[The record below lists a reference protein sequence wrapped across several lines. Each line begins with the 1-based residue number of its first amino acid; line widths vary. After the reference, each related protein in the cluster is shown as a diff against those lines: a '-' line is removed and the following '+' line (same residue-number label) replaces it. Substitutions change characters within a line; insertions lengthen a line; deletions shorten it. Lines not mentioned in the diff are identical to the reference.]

1 MNPSDETQT
10 HLVLIADD
18 NDFNRD
24 GLALYLRGHGY
35 QTVEAGDGATAY
47 DLAVAHHPGSAVVDI
62 VMPETPGGLAQMSRS
77 VGVDL
82 ARRLKALDPAIGIVL
97 FSAYE
102 DRGGEIWQLIRE
114 GVHGLAYVL
123 KGSRPERLRQALD
136 DARAGHVILDGD
148 AAVGKPQLVQELRDR
163 LLPLERP
170 WVERAV
176 RLTPTLSPREVEVVR
191 WLAAS
196 HNTQGLIETLGISQK
211 TVEHHVSSLYDKLGL
226 SDADTTA
233 PTLRKATLLA
243 KACMLY
249 DLTR

>member
-1 MNPSDETQT
+1 MTPSDDP
-10 HLVLIADD
+10 HLVLLVDD

-24 GLALYLRGHGY
+24 GLALYLRGYGY
-35 QTVEAGDGATAY
+35 HTLEAGDGETAY
-47 DLAVAHHPGSAVVDI
+47 ELAAAHRPDSAVVDI
-62 VMPETPGGLAQMSRS
+62 VMPASPGSLAQIGRS

-82 ARRLKALDPAIGIVL
+82 ARRLKALDPAMGVVL

-102 DRGGEIWQLIRE
+102 DRGGEIWELIRE

-148 AAVGKPQLVQELRDR
+148 AALGKSQLVQELRDH
-163 LLPLERP
+163 LSPLERP

-176 RLTPTLSPREVEVVR
+176 RLMPTLSPREEDVVR
-191 WLAAS
+191 RLAAS
-196 HNTQGLIETLGISQK
+196 HNTQGLIEALGISQK

-226 SDADTTA
+226 SEADTTA

>member
-1 MNPSDETQT
+1 MTPSDET

-24 GLALYLRGHGY
+24 GLALYLRGYGY
-35 QTVEAGDGATAY
+35 RTLEASDEETAY
-47 DLAVAHHPGSAVVDI
+47 ELAAAHRPDSAVLDI
-62 VMPETPGGLAQMSRS
+62 VMPAAPGGLAQISRS
-77 VGVDL
+77 AGVDL
-82 ARRLKALDPAIGIVL
+82 ARRLKALDPAMGVVL

-102 DRGGEIWQLIRE
+102 DRGGEIWELIRE

-136 DARAGHVILDGD
+136 DVRAGHVILDGD
-148 AAVGKPQLVQELRDR
+148 AAAGKSQLVEELRAH
-163 LLPLERP
+163 LSPAERP

-176 RLTPTLSPREVEVVR
+176 RLLPTLSPREEDVVR
-191 WLAAS
+191 RLAAS
-196 HNTQGLIETLGISQK
+196 HNTQGIVEMLGISHK
-211 TVEHHVSSLYDKLGL
+211 TVEHHVRSLYDKLGL
-226 SDADTTA
+226 SDADMAA

-243 KACMLY
+243 KAYMIY

>member
-1 MNPSDETQT
+1 MTPSDDNT
-10 HLVLIADD
+10 HLVLIVDD

-24 GLALYLRGHGY
+24 GLALYLRGYGY
-35 QTVEAGDGATAY
+35 RTLEAGDATTAY
-47 DLAVAHHPGSAVVDI
+47 DLAAAHRPDSAVVDI
-62 VMPETPGGLAQMSRS
+62 VIPETPGGPTQIGRS
-77 VGVDL
+77 VGVAL
-82 ARRLKALDPAIGIVL
+82 ARCLKALDPAMGVVL

-102 DRGGEIWQLIRE
+102 DRGGEIWELIRE

-136 DARAGHVILDGD
+136 DVRAGHVILDGD
-148 AAVGKPQLVQELRDR
+148 AAVGKPQLVQELRDY
-163 LLPLERP
+163 LSPMERP

-176 RLTPTLSPREVEVVR
+176 RLMPTLSPREEDVVR
-191 WLAAS
+191 RLAAS
-196 HNTQGLIETLGISQK
+196 HNTQGIIEMLGISQK
-211 TVEHHVSSLYDKLGL
+211 TVEHHVRSLYDKLGL
-226 SDADTTA
+226 SDVDTVA